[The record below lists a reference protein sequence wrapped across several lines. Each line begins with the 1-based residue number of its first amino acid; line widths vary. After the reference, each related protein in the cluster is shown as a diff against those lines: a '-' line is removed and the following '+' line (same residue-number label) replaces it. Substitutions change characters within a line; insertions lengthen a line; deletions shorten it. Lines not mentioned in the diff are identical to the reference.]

1 MLYNTNTNTNAIMTN
16 KNKNKN
22 KNKNDNN
29 SHAKFLNKNVEK
41 MSRNVLI
48 TTLKKTVDELSSLQL
63 KSQVQSQSYR
73 KEIAKQLASSK
84 KKNYEIQALT
94 EEVQDLRKRCL
105 FLQKECK
112 NHIMIERSLSIIIFT
127 FTLVALIYFWN

>member
-1 MLYNTNTNTNAIMTN
+1 MTN

-22 KNKNDNN
+22 KNDND

-84 KKNYEIQALT
+84 KKNYEIQVLT
-94 EEVQDLRKRCL
+94 EEVQDLRKQCL

-112 NHIMIERSLSIIIFT
+112 NHVMIERNLAIIIFT

>member
-1 MLYNTNTNTNAIMTN
+1 MT
-16 KNKNKN
+16 NKNKN

-29 SHAKFLNKNVEK
+29 SHAKFPNKNVEK

-48 TTLKKTVDELSSLQL
+48 TTLKKTVDELSTLQL

-73 KEIAKQLASSK
+73 KEISKQLASSK
-84 KKNYEIQALT
+84 KKNYEIQVLT
-94 EEVQDLRKRCL
+94 EEVQDLRKQCL

-112 NHIMIERSLSIIIFT
+112 NHVMIERNLAIIIFT